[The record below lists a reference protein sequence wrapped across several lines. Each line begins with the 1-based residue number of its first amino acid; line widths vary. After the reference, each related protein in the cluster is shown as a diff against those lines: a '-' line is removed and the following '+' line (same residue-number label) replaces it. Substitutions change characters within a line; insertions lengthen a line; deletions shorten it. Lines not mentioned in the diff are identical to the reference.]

1 MKHTLNNE
9 KPIFQQIRERIE
21 DAILDGLLQ
30 PEDRIPSTNEF
41 AKEYQINPATAGK
54 GVNELV
60 DKGVIYKKRG
70 VGMYV
75 SSEARNI
82 LIAERKDSFF
92 TQYIEPLKSEATR
105 LGISNEELSNM
116 LKSTVVKCQPIK
128 TPKLEILKPPST

>member
-116 LKSTVVKCQPIK
+116 LKRG
-128 TPKLEILKPPST
+128 

>member
-1 MKHTLNNE
+1 MIHSLNNE

-21 DAILDGLLQ
+21 DAILDGQLQ

-70 VGMYV
+70 VGMFV
-75 SSEARNI
+75 HEGAKDI
-82 LIAERKDSFF
+82 LITERKESFF
-92 TQYIEPLKSEATR
+92 QQHIEPLKKEARR
-105 LGISNEELSNM
+105 LGISDEELQQLLQEGS
-116 LKSTVVKCQPIK
+116 
-128 TPKLEILKPPST
+128 

>member
-1 MKHTLNNE
+1 MKQSLNDE

-21 DAILDGLLQ
+21 DAILDGMLQ

-70 VGMYV
+70 VGMFV
-75 SSEARNI
+75 SNEARTI
-82 LIAERKDSFF
+82 LIEERKLSFF
-92 TQYIEPLKSEATR
+92 KQHIEPLKKEATR
-105 LGISNEELSNM
+105 LGISDVELQNM
-116 LKSTVVKCQPIK
+116 LQRG
-128 TPKLEILKPPST
+128 

>member
-1 MKHTLNNE
+1 MIHSLNNE

-21 DAILDGLLQ
+21 DGILDGHLQ

-70 VGMYV
+70 VGMFV
-75 SSEARNI
+75 STDARDI
-82 LIAERKDSFF
+82 LIAERKENFF
-92 TQYIEPLKSEATR
+92 KQHIEPLKKEAIR
-105 LGISNEELSNM
+105 LGISDKELQNM
-116 LKSTVVKCQPIK
+116 L
-128 TPKLEILKPPST
+128 LRG

>member
-1 MKHTLNNE
+1 MRWIVIHSLNNE

-21 DAILDGLLQ
+21 DAILDGQLQ

-70 VGMYV
+70 VGMFV
-75 SSEARNI
+75 HEDAKNI
-82 LIAERKDSFF
+82 LITERKESFV
-92 TQYIEPLKSEATR
+92 QQHIEPLKKEARR
-105 LGISNEELSNM
+105 LGISDEEL
-116 LKSTVVKCQPIK
+116 Q
-128 TPKLEILKPPST
+128 KLIQGGS

>member
-1 MKHTLNNE
+1 MIYSLNNE

-21 DAILDGLLQ
+21 DAILDGQLQ

-70 VGMYV
+70 VGMFV
-75 SSEARNI
+75 STDARGI
-82 LIAERKDSFF
+82 LIAERKETFF
-92 TQYIEPLKSEATR
+92 QQYIEPLKKEAIR
-105 LGISNEELSNM
+105 LGIPDVELQNM
-116 LKSTVVKCQPIK
+116 LQRG
-128 TPKLEILKPPST
+128 

>member
-1 MKHTLNNE
+1 MKQSLNDE
-9 KPIFQQIRERIE
+9 KPIYQQIRERIE

-60 DKGVIYKKRG
+60 EKGVIYKKRG
-70 VGMYV
+70 VGMFV
-75 SSEARNI
+75 STDARSI

-92 TQYIEPLKSEATR
+92 MQHIEPLKKEATR
-105 LGISNEELSNM
+105 LCISDEELQNM
-116 LKSTVVKCQPIK
+116 LQRG
-128 TPKLEILKPPST
+128 

>member
-1 MKHTLNNE
+1 MKTSLNDE

-21 DAILDGLLQ
+21 DAILDGMLQ

-70 VGMYV
+70 VGMFV
-75 SSEARNI
+75 SSEARTI
-82 LIAERKDSFF
+82 LIEERKENFF
-92 TQYIEPLKSEATR
+92 TQHIGPLKKEATR
-105 LGISNEELSNM
+105 LGISDEEIQNM
-116 LKSTVVKCQPIK
+116 LQRG
-128 TPKLEILKPPST
+128 

>member
-1 MKHTLNNE
+1 MNHILNNE

-21 DAILDGLLQ
+21 DAILDGVLQ

-70 VGMYV
+70 VGMFV
-75 SSEARNI
+75 SAEARTI
-82 LIAERKDSFF
+82 LIAERKESFF
-92 TQYIEPLKSEATR
+92 THYIQPLKSEATR
-105 LGISNEELSNM
+105 LGISDEELKNM
-116 LKSTVVKCQPIK
+116 LQRG
-128 TPKLEILKPPST
+128 

>member
-1 MKHTLNNE
+1 MIHSLNNE

-21 DAILDGLLQ
+21 DAILDGQLQ

-70 VGMYV
+70 VGMFV
-75 SSEARNI
+75 STDAREI
-82 LIAERKDSFF
+82 LLVERKKSFF
-92 TQYIEPLKSEATR
+92 QQHIEPLKKEATR
-105 LGISNEELSNM
+105 LGISNEELQNM
-116 LKSTVVKCQPIK
+116 LQRS
-128 TPKLEILKPPST
+128 